1 MIRQKS
7 SQFLGLKM
15 QSELEQSSELQREP
29 ERELTSLDES
39 VMRVATGVRPESGT
53 AASVEAD
60 EDPAANLFPPPLP
73 RPRICM
79 WKYLDIHSMHRL
91 EKTTNTEEMREV
103 LAELL
108 GLGSP
113 EQSLRDAIILDL
125 FSHALIF
132 CRQQG
137 FSLEQT
143 STACALL
150 QDLHK
155 ACVATPLGNM
165 EECYRYFTS
174 VLFCHG
180 VRRPPFSINL
190 FREEQLLALADY
202 VVNTYFRHFKLY
214 KYVFTPQVRLDL
226 SLTYIGLQP
235 SELWPEDETGEEEGE
250 EVGEQAVTPQEEEL
264 ETVVQPEQEPSQV
277 SILRAYIKTQMS
289 KELGQLQQLIEERLK
304 ASEERLNS
312 KLTILER
319 PFQLP
324 PGKGKNKTK

>member
-7 SQFLGLKM
+7 SQFLGLRM
-15 QSELEQSSELQREP
+15 QSELEEPSEQRREP
-29 ERELTSLDES
+29 DKNLSSVDES
-39 VMRVATGVRPESGT
+39 ATRMGTDVRIESGT

-60 EDPAANLFPPPLP
+60 DDPAANLFPPPLP
-73 RPRICM
+73 QPRICM
-79 WKYLDIHSMHRL
+79 WKYLDIHSMQRL
-91 EKTTNTEEMREV
+91 EKTANVQEMREV
-103 LAELL
+103 LAKLL
-108 GLGSP
+108 GLGGP
-113 EQSLRDAIILDL
+113 EQSLRDAITLDL

-143 STACALL
+143 STVCALL

-155 ACVATPLGNM
+155 ACVATPLGNV

-190 FREEQLLALADY
+190 FKEEQLLALADY

-226 SLTYIGLQP
+226 SLTYMGLQP
-235 SELWPEDETGEEEGE
+235 PKLEPEDEMEKEGGE
-250 EVGEQAVTPQEEEL
+250 EVEEQAVTPQDEEP
-264 ETVVQPEQEPSQV
+264 ETVVQEEPSQV
-277 SILRAYIKTQMS
+277 SILQAYIKTQLN
-289 KELGQLQQLIEERLK
+289 KELGQLQQLVEERLK
-304 ASEERLNS
+304 ASEDRLSS
-312 KLTILER
+312 KLTALEQ
-319 PFQLP
+319 PSQLP
-324 PGKGKNKTK
+324 AGKGKSKTK

>member
-15 QSELEQSSELQREP
+15 QSELEQPSELQREP
-29 ERELTSLDES
+29 ERELTSVDES
-39 VMRVATGVRPESGT
+39 VMRMATGVRPESGT

-108 GLGSP
+108 GLDSP

-155 ACVATPLGNM
+155 AC
-165 EECYRYFTS
+165 
-174 VLFCHG
+174 
-180 VRRPPFSINL
+180 RPPFSINL

-235 SELWPEDETGEEEGE
+235 PELWPEDETEKEGE
-250 EVGEQAVTPQEEEL
+250 EVEEQAVTPQEEEL

-319 PFQLP
+319 PLQLP